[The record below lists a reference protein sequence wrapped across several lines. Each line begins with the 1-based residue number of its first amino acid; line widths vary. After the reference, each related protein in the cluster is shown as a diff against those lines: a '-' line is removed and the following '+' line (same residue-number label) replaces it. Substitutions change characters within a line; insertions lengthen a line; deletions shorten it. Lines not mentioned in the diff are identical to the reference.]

1 MDILFNFI
9 LNTFSNKT
17 YTFCQV
23 NIPKLYKRNT
33 TRSHGLNRFDDTM
46 TDLQNIHTG
55 YPTLRPVYILIYL
68 SVCHVTCIYT
78 SFFLSKLQQWFTLI
92 LLEPCS
98 YNADSCSSFFS
109 MHAFQ
114 FLKVYPCTSTLKKN
128 SLKFFMFR
136 FNC

>member
-1 MDILFNFI
+1 VDILFNFI

-23 NIPKLYKRNT
+23 NTPKLYKRNT
-33 TRSHGLNRFDDTM
+33 TRSHGLNRFDGTM

-98 YNADSCSSFFS
+98 YNADSWSSFFFHPCIS
-109 MHAFQ
+109 VF
-114 FLKVYPCTSTLKKN
+114 KGEPVYINFKKKTL
-128 SLKFFMFR
+128 
-136 FNC
+136 